1 MRLACYGAMTD
12 WTPTTSPA
20 ARLARA
26 ALLKTIRHFFDARG
40 VLEVDTPLLSHATVT
55 DVHLD
60 AFRTD
65 FTHADGP
72 QAQTLWLQT
81 SPEYA
86 MKRLLCAGSGPIYQI
101 CKAFRHEGAGRY
113 HNPEF
118 TMLEWYRPGFD
129 HHALMDEVEALL
141 LATLDCDQAE
151 RLTYQD
157 AFQRHVGL
165 DPLTVSEQQLVDALT
180 SHQIDI
186 NEPDTLSRDTLLQ
199 LLFSMVAEP
208 RIGQQAP
215 VMIYSF
221 PASQAALAR
230 VNPADPRIADRFEV
244 YFKGVELANGFFEL
258 GDAHEQRRRFAE
270 DNQQR
275 AAHQLPRRPADER
288 LLSALAHG
296 LPDCA
301 GVALGIDRLLMLA
314 TGASTIE
321 DVLNFPVSRA

>member
-1 MRLACYGAMTD
+1 MTD
-12 WTPTTSPA
+12 WTPTTSHT

-40 VLEVDTPLLSHATVT
+40 VLEVDTPLLSQATVT

-60 AFRTD
+60 AFNTT
-65 FTHADGP
+65 FAHAAGP
-72 QAQTLWLQT
+72 DAQTLWLQT

-86 MKRLLCAGSGPIYQI
+86 MKRLLCADSGPIYQI
-101 CKAFRHEGAGRY
+101 CKAFRHEGAGRF

-129 HHALMDEVEALL
+129 HHALMDEVDELL
-141 LATLDCDQAE
+141 VATLQCDRAE
-151 RLTYQD
+151 RLTYQQ
-157 AFQRHVGL
+157 AFQRHVGI
-165 DPLTVSEQQLVDALT
+165 DPLTARQDQLITALDT
-180 SHQIDI
+180 HQIDI
-186 NEPDTLSRDTLLQ
+186 DAPDTLPRDSLLQ

-208 RIGQQAP
+208 LMGQQTP

-230 VNPADPRIADRFEV
+230 VNQTDPRVADRFEV
-244 YFKGVELANGFFEL
+244 YFKGIELANGFFEL
-258 GDAHEQRRRFAE
+258 GDASEQRQRFNQ

-275 AAHQLPRRPADER
+275 EANQLPQRPADER
-288 LLSALAHG
+288 LLSALDHG

-301 GVALGIDRLLMLA
+301 GVALGIDRLLILA
-314 TGASTIE
+314 TGASAIDE
-321 DVLNFPVSRA
+321 VLNFPVSRA